1 MAIHTSLVRIL
12 CITKMKKARRFHHE
26 ATHVRY
32 VLIMPLDHRGC
43 CCNISYQ
50 WGHLMKLN
58 LISNGRSN
66 PKTNKSNK
74 QSDKYLTFILHLRPV
89 NTKICPFQNVAK
101 CKSACL
107 NTAGLG
113 GVYPSIQKARQRK
126 TDLFLNDRNEFMRQL
141 FEDLTKIDKYCTNKG
156 KVAAVRLNG
165 TSDIQY
171 ELIKVNGSNVFDT
184 FPNITFY
191 DYTKIPNRKIS
202 NIKNY
207 SLTWSYSEANKKYS
221 DYFNTVPNNIA
232 VVFRDKLPKTFNTKE
247 VINGDLTDLRFL
259 DPVNVIVG
267 LKAKG
272 KAKKDYSGFVVN
284 N

>member
-1 MAIHTSLVRIL
+1 
-12 CITKMKKARRFHHE
+12 
-26 ATHVRY
+26 
-32 VLIMPLDHRGC
+32 
-43 CCNISYQ
+43 
-50 WGHLMKLN
+50 MKLN
-58 LISNGRSN
+58 LVSEGNSNS
-66 PKTNKSNK
+66 KTKKSNDK
-74 QSDKYLTFILHLRPV
+74 SDKYSTFILYLRPV
-89 NTKICPFQNVAK
+89 NQKICQFQVVAK
-101 CKSACL
+101 CKNACL

-141 FEDLTKIDKYCTNKG
+141 FADIVKIEKHCIKKG
-156 KVAAVRLNG
+156 KVAAIRLNG

-191 DYTKIPNRKIS
+191 DYTKIPNRKVS

-284 N
+284 

>member
-1 MAIHTSLVRIL
+1 
-12 CITKMKKARRFHHE
+12 
-26 ATHVRY
+26 
-32 VLIMPLDHRGC
+32 
-43 CCNISYQ
+43 
-50 WGHLMKLN
+50 MKLN

-259 DPVNVIVG
+259 DPDNVIVG